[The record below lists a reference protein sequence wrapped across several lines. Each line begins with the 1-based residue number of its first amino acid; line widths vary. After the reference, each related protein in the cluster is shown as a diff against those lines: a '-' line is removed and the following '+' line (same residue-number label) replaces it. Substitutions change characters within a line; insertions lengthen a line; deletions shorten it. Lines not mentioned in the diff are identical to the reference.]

1 MAIGPI
7 TNLESEMTNQSIRI
21 TINSNMELTFVVASD
36 GIILMAT
43 ETETQSAL
51 ASNFNQEELL

>member
-1 MAIGPI
+1 
-7 TNLESEMTNQSIRI
+7 MTNSIRI
-21 TINSNMELTFVVASD
+21 SVDSNMELTFVVASD